1 MSTAAIANDQA
12 SPGGLDV
19 RHGCAEAR
27 VGRVDHACDEADP
40 HPAHV
45 AHLQLKDCFPWSE
58 RGGLLPH
65 LAVRHPAD
73 TRGRLTPP

>member
-1 MSTAAIANDQA
+1 MSTAAIANDQT

-27 VGRVDHACDEADP
+27 AGRVDHACDEADP

-45 AHLQLKDCFPWSE
+45 AHLQLKVLPVE
-58 RGGLLPH
+58 RARRVSATLGSSPS
-65 LAVRHPAD
+65 R
-73 TRGRLTPP
+73 